1 MIATIKNP
9 KTGKMDMAIV
19 PCSDGGV
26 QVGYRKWGNA
36 VQFLSH
42 DEAVAAINKAC
53 GKWQPTDK
61 NNLVMVEV

>member
-26 QVGYRKWGNA
+26 MVGYRKWNNA
-36 VQFLSH
+36 VQFLSR
-42 DEAVAAINKAC
+42 DEAVAATKKAC
-53 GKWQPTDK
+53 DKWQPTDHD
-61 NNLVMVEV
+61 NLVMVEA